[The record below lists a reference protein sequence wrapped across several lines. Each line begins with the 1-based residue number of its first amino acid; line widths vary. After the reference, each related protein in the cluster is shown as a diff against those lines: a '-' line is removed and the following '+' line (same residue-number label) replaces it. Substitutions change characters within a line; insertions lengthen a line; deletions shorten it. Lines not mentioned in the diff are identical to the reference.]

1 MSQTIREKKE
11 AKVEEIKSII
21 KNAKSFILV
30 DYIGINVAQDTELRN
45 AYRDA
50 NVNYNVFKNTL
61 LKIALNDLGY
71 TQFDEFLAGSTSV
84 AVSVED
90 EIAPAKI
97 TADKIGK
104 FKKMKIKCGMVEG
117 EFFNA
122 DQVMA
127 LSKIPGKEV
136 LLSQLLGMLLSPI
149 SSFAR
154 VIDAIAKEKAN

>member
-1 MSQTIREKKE
+1 MSQAIREKKE
-11 AKVEEIKSII
+11 AKVEEIKNII
-21 KNAKSFILV
+21 KGSKSFVLV

-45 AYRDA
+45 AYREA

-71 TQFDEFLAGSTSV
+71 TQFDEYLVGSTSV
-84 AVSVED
+84 AVSVD
-90 EIAPAKI
+90 NEITPAKI
-97 TADKIGK
+97 TAEKIGK

-122 DQVMA
+122 EKVIA
-127 LSKIPGKEV
+127 LSKVPSKET